1 MHPTFSFED
10 TFQKSS
16 IAQLIVEE
24 RKVVFANRAAS
35 QLLFQSSDPE
45 AVRGTEMDEL
55 FINVEKTEGI
65 CSGTHLLTLNS
76 FFDGGPVACNVSL
89 TQLSEGTCL
98 WELNPVWESGDA
110 DESSWE
116 GAFSALLELSDEGLL
131 HVAYDRVGHS
141 GEYDFVVRSANRS
154 ACEVLGIEGEIAT
167 GRVLRFSSG
176 IYEELD
182 FDELFCE
189 ARDSSR
195 RVTREFL
202 QRDGTAERALIVS
215 VRQIKEEEFAIS
227 VKDVTSEHD
236 VAKQL
241 ETSSHELERL
251 GSQVPGVYFHLQID
265 SNGEPSFPF
274 ISEKIKDL
282 LGVEAVD
289 VMADASQA
297 MGTVFVEDL
306 ERVYEGLAISA
317 RNLNALHLEYRVKG
331 LNGRMKWVAT
341 KAIPEKLSNG
351 SVIWY
356 GIFED
361 VTLRK
366 ESEERLRM
374 VSAAVEASSD
384 FILMM
389 TADGEAIYRN
399 HSFARIL
406 GFDTVDQVN
415 NAGGAKVLFDDQ
427 RAFDKILEETREY
440 GHWQGDTNMHT
451 ESKRSL
457 DVYFRTVAVKDEK
470 GRITTIVAT
479 GTDVTHNKRR
489 QNLLKRYNS
498 VLKAQS
504 EASTDGILVVNERG
518 IISNYNKRFCQ
529 IWGLSPAAM
538 DSGDP
543 LKTWKL
549 AVKQLDDPKE
559 YIDEVLEITNNSTD
573 VFKNVINFTDGRI
586 FERVSIPIS
595 SPLGESYGR
604 VWFFHEITEQ
614 VRSEEQLR
622 KAMLEAEEANEAK
635 SYFLANM
642 SHEIRTPMNGIIG
655 MTGLLMDTDMSQEQ
669 NECVETIRVSSEALL
684 VVINDILDFSK
695 IESGKLEIESIMFD
709 LRDCIEDS
717 VDTLALQATEKG
729 LEIATVLD
737 SSIPGTLLGDP
748 TRLRQIVVNLI
759 GNAVKFTQKGGVRI
773 RVMPFYVKDDDV
785 MLQFSVTDTG
795 IGIPADRVD
804 TMFESFSQVDSS
816 TTRKFGGTGL
826 GLAISKNLSEL
837 MGGSMWVESE
847 EGVGSTFHFTITFR
861 KAALDFDLKS
871 SLASDVF
878 VDKHAVIIEPCEFS
892 GEAIAS
898 NLESLSIKNSSFKSF
913 DSLEKGWD
921 HSKSAVFAFVSIGA
935 EGLVL
940 DQLIDKTRSI
950 LGPDTAVIVCGPLGS
965 VSGANRSKDRVFSLL
980 KPFKTSSVKKIALE
994 AIGKGRPRV
1003 TKRAR
1008 VDGLLGERMAMSILL
1023 AEDNAVNQK
1032 VANRLFS
1039 KLGYEIEVAAN
1050 GSEAIKAIESG
1061 SYDLVFMDIQMPEMD
1076 GLEATRQI
1084 IEKWG
1089 DDRPRIIA
1097 LTANAMREDREK
1109 CFQAGMD
1116 DYLTKPFKPQELK
1129 DVLTKTYLHLKGD
1142 VDDPLHPSV

>member
-1 MHPTFSFED
+1 MHPTFSFEEA
-10 TFQKSS
+10 FQKSS
-16 IAQLIVEE
+16 TAQLIVEGN
-24 RKVVFANRAAS
+24 KVVHSNQAAI
-35 QLLFQSSDPE
+35 QLLCDSSDPNRLSS
-45 AVRGTEMDEL
+45 VLVGDL
-55 FINVEKTEGI
+55 FVDLERVDGVS
-65 CSGTHLLTLNS
+65 SGTYVLTLKS
-76 FFDGGPVACNVSL
+76 FFDCGPLACEVSFTRL
-89 TQLSEGTCL
+89 NADLRL
-98 WELNPVWESGDA
+98 WELKPAAKATDSDDSRVANVLP
-110 DESSWE
+110 
-116 GAFSALLELSDEGLL
+116 AFLELSDEGLL
-131 HVAYDRVGHS
+131 QVAYNRTSTRD
-141 GEYDFVVRSANRS
+141 EYDFIVRSANRR
-154 ACEVLGIEGEIAT
+154 ACEFLCIEEEVVEGEA
-167 GRVLRFSSG
+167 LRTLSDF
-176 IYEELD
+176 YDELD
-182 FDELFCE
+182 FDELFCK
-189 ARDSSR
+189 ARDSDR
-195 RVTREFL
+195 RIVHEFERREESI
-202 QRDGTAERALIVS
+202 DRALVIS
-215 VRQIKEEEFAIS
+215 VRQIEEEEFVIC
-227 VKDVTSEHD
+227 VRDVTDEHD
-236 VAKQL
+236 VAQKL
-241 ETSSHELERL
+241 ETSSNELERL
-251 GSQVPGVYFHLQID
+251 GAQVPGVYFHLQID
-265 SNGEPSFPF
+265 QNGEPSFPF

-282 LGVEAVD
+282 IGAEASD

-297 MGTVFVEDL
+297 MGAVFVEDL
-306 ERVYEGLAISA
+306 ERVYEGLAVSA
-317 RNLNALHLEYRVKG
+317 QHLNSLHLEYRVKG
-331 LNGRMKWVAT
+331 PKGRAKWVAA

-361 VTLRK
+361 ITLRK

-389 TADGEAIYRN
+389 SPEGEAVYRN
-399 HSFARIL
+399 RSFSSIL
-406 GFDTVDQVN
+406 GYDTIDQVN
-415 NAGGAKVLFDDQ
+415 DAGGSRVLFDDQ
-427 RAFDKILEETREY
+427 RSFDKILEETREY
-440 GHWQGDTNMHT
+440 GHWQGDTHMNT

-518 IISNYNKRFCQ
+518 IISNYNKRFCE

-549 AVKQLDDPKE
+549 AVKQLDNPKE
-559 YIDEVLEITNNSTD
+559 YIQEALEISSNSTD
-573 VFKNVINFTDGRI
+573 VFKGVINFTDGRI

-655 MTGLLMDTDMSQEQ
+655 MTGLLMDTDTNPEQ
-669 NECVETIRVSSEALL
+669 SEYVETIRASSEALL

-695 IESGKLEIESIMFD
+695 IESGKLEMESIMFD
-709 LRDCIEDS
+709 LRDCIEEA

-729 LEIATVLD
+729 LEIATVFD
-737 SSIPGTLLGDP
+737 QEIPGSLLGDP
-748 TRLRQIVVNLI
+748 TRLRQIIVNLV

-773 RVMPFYVKDDDV
+773 KVLPFHVKDDDV

-804 TMFESFSQVDSS
+804 TMFESFSQVDAS

-826 GLAISKNLSEL
+826 GLSISKNLSEL
-837 MGGSMWVESE
+837 MGGSMWVESQ
-847 EGVGSTFHFTITFR
+847 EGLGSTFHFTITFQ
-861 KAALDFDLKS
+861 KAAFDFDLAS
-871 SLASDVF
+871 SLSSGSFDGKQALV
-878 VDKHAVIIEPCEFS
+878 VEPYDFS
-892 GEAIAS
+892 EEALVS
-898 NLESLSIKNSSFKSF
+898 NLESLAIKPHAYN
-913 DSLEKGWD
+913 SLERLEDEWTSDKVAD
-921 HSKSAVFAFVSIGA
+921 FAFVSVGA
-935 EGLVL
+935 EGLAL
-940 DQLIDKTRSI
+940 DQLIEKTRSI
-950 LGPDTAVIVCGPLGS
+950 VGMDTPVVVCGPLGS
-965 VSGANRSKDRVFSLL
+965 VSGANRGDDRVFSLL
-980 KPFKTSSVKKIALE
+980 KPYKTSNVKKIALE
-994 AIGKGRPRV
+994 ALGMGKPRV
-1003 TKRAR
+1003 KRQAR
-1008 VDGLLGERMAMSILL
+1008 TDGLIGEKMPMSILL

-1039 KLGYEIEVAAN
+1039 KIGYKIEVACN
-1050 GSEAIKAIESG
+1050 GLEAIKAIETG

-1084 IEKWG
+1084 IERWG

-1129 DVLTKTYLHLKGD
+1129 DALANTYRKLKGENE
-1142 VDDPLHPSV
+1142 PHNPFA

>member
-1 MHPTFSFED
+1 MDPTFSFEE

-24 RKVVFANRAAS
+24 RKVVFANRAAA
-35 QLLFQSSDPE
+35 QLLSQSSDPE
-45 AVRGTEMDEL
+45 TLRAAALDEL
-55 FINVEKTEGI
+55 FINVEKMEGI
-65 CSGTHLLTLNS
+65 SSGTHLLTLNS

-89 TQLSEGTCL
+89 TRLGEGTCL
-98 WELNPVWESGDA
+98 WELNPVWESGDVG
-110 DESSWE
+110 ESDWE
-116 GAFSALLELSDEGLL
+116 GAFSALFDLSEEGLL
-131 HVAYDRVGHS
+131 HVVYERDVQS
-141 GEYDFVVRSANRS
+141 GEYDFLVRSANRS
-154 ACEVLGIEGEIAT
+154 ACEALGIEGEIVT
-167 GRVLRFSSG
+167 GRVLRFSSK

-182 FDELFCE
+182 FDDLFCE

-195 RVTREFL
+195 RVTREFF
-202 QRDGTAERALIVS
+202 QRDGAAERALIVS

-227 VKDVTSEHD
+227 VKDVTSERD

-251 GSQVPGVYFHLQID
+251 GAQVPGVYFHLQID
-265 SNGEPSFPF
+265 NNGEPSFPF
-274 ISEKIKDL
+274 ISEKINDL
-282 LGVEAVD
+282 LGVKAAD
-289 VMADASQA
+289 VMEDASQA
-297 MGTVFVEDL
+297 MGAVFVEDL

-389 TADGEAIYRN
+389 TIDGEAIYRN
-399 HSFARIL
+399 HSFVRIL
-406 GFDTVDQVN
+406 GFDTVDHVN
-415 NAGGAKVLFDDQ
+415 NAGGAKILFDDQ

-549 AVKQLDDPKE
+549 AVKQLGDPKK
-559 YIDEVLEITNNSTD
+559 YIDDVLDITNNSTD

-669 NECVETIRVSSEALL
+669 GECVETIRVSSEALL

-729 LEIATVLD
+729 LEVATVLD
-737 SSIPGTLLGDP
+737 SSIPRTLLGDP
-748 TRLRQIVVNLI
+748 TRLRQIIVNLV

-804 TMFESFSQVDSS
+804 TMFESFSQVDAS

-837 MGGSMWVESE
+837 MGGSMWVESD
-847 EGVGSTFHFTITFR
+847 EGIGSTFHFTITFR

-871 SLASDVF
+871 SLASEVF
-878 VDKHAVIIEPCEFS
+878 ADKHAVVIEPCDFS
-892 GEAIAS
+892 KEAIGS
-898 NLESLSIKNSSFKSF
+898 NLEGLSIRNSSYDSF

-921 HSKSAVFAFVSIGA
+921 RSKKADFAFVSVGA

-940 DQLIDKTRSI
+940 DQLVDKTRGI
-950 LGPDTAVIVCGPLGS
+950 LGSDTAVIACGPLGS
-965 VSGANRSKDRVFSLL
+965 VSGANRSKDRLFL
-980 KPFKTSSVKKIALE
+980 VK
-994 AIGKGRPRV
+994 
-1003 TKRAR
+1003 
-1008 VDGLLGERMAMSILL
+1008 
-1023 AEDNAVNQK
+1023 AVQD
-1032 VANRLFS
+1032 
-1039 KLGYEIEVAAN
+1039 IEC
-1050 GSEAIKAIESG
+1050 
-1061 SYDLVFMDIQMPEMD
+1061 
-1076 GLEATRQI
+1076 
-1084 IEKWG
+1084 EK
-1089 DDRPRIIA
+1089 DR
-1097 LTANAMREDREK
+1097 
-1109 CFQAGMD
+1109 
-1116 DYLTKPFKPQELK
+1116 
-1129 DVLTKTYLHLKGD
+1129 
-1142 VDDPLHPSV
+1142 S